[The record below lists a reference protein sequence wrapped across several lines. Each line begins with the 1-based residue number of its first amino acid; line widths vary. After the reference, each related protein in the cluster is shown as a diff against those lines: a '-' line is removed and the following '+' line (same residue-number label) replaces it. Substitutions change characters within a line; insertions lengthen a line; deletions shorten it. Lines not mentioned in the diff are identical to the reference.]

1 MGQLN
6 AATNMV
12 QNHGYDFDLLK
23 LLMTGKYVDPKTHTV
38 YVGQTLPDGTVKLV
52 QPDLATKPTSTLS
65 LGQAK
70 QAIVGGAEMPDLPTS
85 TTTTTSTKTT
95 K

>member
-23 LLMTGKYVDPKTHTV
+23 LLMTGKYVDPTTHTV
-38 YVGQTLPDGTVKLV
+38 YVGQQLPDGSVKLV
-52 QPDLATKPTSTLS
+52 TPDLATSQASTLS

-70 QAIVGGAEMPDLPTS
+70 QAIAGGAEMPDLPTS
-85 TTTTTSTKTT
+85 TTTTTSTTKT